1 MPRKVIVTY
10 NTYVVLERLPEDV
23 RETVEVVSG
32 RMCHFTF
39 RTKSAEWL
47 VLRIFGTER
56 PGSADAKELV
66 TQLASFTGRQDT
78 ARCLYYID
86 PAYASGEGLP
96 PYNPDFEMVCGSLA
110 APLRLH
116 LQMWDVAMLLDTPD
130 AQENALVPIPSR
142 AVHLTGQENS
152 LAALLPGGALLP
164 LHP

>member
-47 VLRIFGTER
+47 VLRLFGTER

-66 TQLASFTGRQDT
+66 TQLSSFTGRVST
-78 ARCLYYID
+78 AHCLYYVD
-86 PAYASGEGLP
+86 PAFASGEGLP
-96 PYNPDFEMVCGSLA
+96 PYNSAFETVCGSLA
-110 APLRLH
+110 ATLRLQ
-116 LQMWDVAMLLDTPD
+116 LQLWTTEMV
-130 AQENALVPIPSR
+130 
-142 AVHLTGQENS
+142 GG
-152 LAALLPGGALLP
+152 AALLLTPG
-164 LHP
+164 